1 MADDAIML
9 VQAMDIDN
17 DVPPVPST
25 GSTPAATPQSL
36 LRIRRNLPNAKEK
49 RRYHDV
55 LKRHRDANIQKHP
68 SSIGI
73 HHRKNLGPADHG
85 KDTASIKRNRKLRI
99 QHAIASG
106 SFLVRSLSNLG
117 EIYGPSAMDQDEPQK
132 LQRLN
137 KDIVAQ
143 ALCAPLP
150 GMAFDP
156 SSPPS
161 FTEAEMDDLVQ
172 VLEAHQMHL
181 ASKGKIVLSS
191 EAGRLLRSFAR
202 EMMAVVLLCPEKL
215 GCRIGADEFWIQV
228 NLDYLRKKKTR
239 WLTPRVMELL
249 KSAGVNNLPRRPGAK
264 RDDRAS
270 SSALADVIMHA
281 LDAPGRRPVIDQV
294 RCVIRPSDTL
304 SPWLSKLTASS
315 CRLLLRRART
325 CPLSLRPSHRPCTL
339 SSAISRPREP
349 DI

>member
-9 VQAMDIDN
+9 DQAMDIDN

-49 RRYHDV
+49 RRHHDV
-55 LKRHRDANIQKHP
+55 LKRHRDANIQKYP
-68 SSIGI
+68 SSIDI

-85 KDTASIKRNRKLRI
+85 KDSASIRRNRRLRI

-106 SFLVRSLSNLG
+106 SFVVRSLSNLA
-117 EIYGPSAMDQDEPQK
+117 EIYGPSAVDQAEPQK

-137 KDIVAQ
+137 KDIVTQ
-143 ALCAPLP
+143 ALCAPIP

-161 FTEAEMDDLVQ
+161 FTDAEMDDLVH

-228 NLDYLRKKKTR
+228 NLNYLRKKKIR
-239 WLTPRVMELL
+239 WLTPRVIELL
-249 KSAGVNNLPRRPGAK
+249 KSTGANNLPRRSGAK

-294 RCVIRPSDTL
+294 RRVIRP
-304 SPWLSKLTASS
+304 
-315 CRLLLRRART
+315 
-325 CPLSLRPSHRPCTL
+325 
-339 SSAISRPREP
+339 
-349 DI
+349 